1 MILSFL
7 LGSGLSSLFGLED
20 VNPDRE
26 EISKKAKVEIMPY
39 IYGDLINTGYG
50 LSVRTQKSG
59 HTFEFA
65 PLFAPATRG
74 MFGNSRNRMGLTCSY
89 YYAFFQN
96 HSFQPYIGC
105 SVTCLRD
112 LSKTV
117 MWYYDG
123 VNPNPRKISMSLI
136 VPRTSS
142 LSLLKTASTFPTT
155 VTLTYIL
162 CSDWMFT
169 YENWVSRA
177 RLSSLFTLST
187 LAITQCERCLLFMNV
202 IFCISMETA

>member
-7 LGSGLSSLFGLED
+7 LGSRLSSLFGLED

-123 VNPNPRKISMSLI
+123 VNPNPRKISEKVVHEQFLSPLI
-136 VPRTSS
+136 GVQYCSSNQKLPLYVFLDLIGPITPRFG
-142 LSLLKTASTFPTT
+142 AG
-155 VTLTYIL
+155 
-162 CSDWMFT
+162 
-169 YENWVSRA
+169 VS
-177 RLSSLFTLST
+177 F
-187 LAITQCERCLLFMNV
+187 
-202 IFCISMETA
+202 